1 MDKTLAFGAR
11 NLGSTPDK
19 CTYIYAVIY
28 FYFMSTY
35 KQALLEAIISIKKKQ
50 PKNRVVVYLE
60 GGYYDTRFGPQD
72 FSFNTLS
79 ACMDITKELI
89 KKQYGI
95 TRVVL
100 GILANNIGQVCGED
114 SCVIAINVNK
124 NDNENVELPQS
135 LGNII
140 NNTGFVTRD
149 QVMFTTEKN
158 LRNRGIKLIKNLI
171 KKPQKYSLIM
181 DKKTESQE
189 ICSIVIEGKK
199 IPLAIK
205 KGETWAARCPLIM
218 GQHYVDIFIKNAKKF
233 GSSTNQ
239 IIIDMCE
246 MYDRHKVNNG
256 AKFARLLL
264 HRLYGYNNS
273 NIHIINCCFQDDELM
288 EYELDVTHGS
298 I

>member
-1 MDKTLAFGAR
+1 
-11 NLGSTPDK
+11 
-19 CTYIYAVIY
+19 
-28 FYFMSTY
+28 MSTY
-35 KQALLEAIISIKKKQ
+35 KEALLEAITSIRKKQ
-50 PKNRVVVYLE
+50 PNNRAVVYLE

-79 ACMDITKELI
+79 ACTDITKELI
-89 KKQYGI
+89 KNQYGI

-114 SCVIAINVNK
+114 SCVIPININK
-124 NDNENVELPQS
+124 NDSDYVELPQS
-135 LGNII
+135 LRNII
-140 NNTGFVTRD
+140 NNTGIVPRD

-158 LRNRGIKLIKNLI
+158 LRNRGIKLIKKLI
-171 KKPQKYSLIM
+171 KELQKYSLVM

-189 ICSIVIEGKK
+189 ICSVVLEGKK

-205 KGETWAARCPLIM
+205 KGEAWAARCPLIM
-218 GQHYVDIFIKNAKKF
+218 GQHYADIFIKNAKKF

-256 AKFARLLL
+256 AKFASLLL
-264 HRLYGYNNS
+264 HRLYRYDTS